1 MKKLTNNILLL
12 LFMGLWLT
20 SCRDMPQIGDLAGQ
34 WQIQKI
40 TFPDGTV
47 VESPQRYYCFYR
59 SVAELTA
66 PGNIMI
72 PANMDYSSPDIA
84 LTFTRDSAAFLR
96 DWGIIP
102 DTDEDPYKLPFT
114 EHYHINTLTSSH
126 LEMTTS
132 KGVIIKLR
140 KY

>member
-1 MKKLTNNILLL
+1 MKKLTHILLII
-12 LFMGLWLT
+12 FMGLWLNG
-20 SCRDMPQIGDLAGQ
+20 CRDMPEIGDLAGQ

-66 PGNIMI
+66 PGNTMI
-72 PANMDYSSPDIA
+72 PANMVYSNPDIT
-84 LTFTRDSAAFLR
+84 LTFTRDYPAYLR
-96 DWGIIP
+96 DWGIILNE
-102 DTDEDPYKLPFT
+102 DEDPFGLPFT
-114 EHYHINTLTSSH
+114 EHYHIRTLTSSH
-126 LEMTTS
+126 LEMTTGH
-132 KGVIIKLR
+132 GVTIKLR